1 MIMIIANM
9 HINGGISYKMLLL
22 QNDIYAYHK
31 IIRIKYILLRTY
43 ILNDIYT
50 CVLNNVNLLGFL
62 SSYKQAS

>member
-43 ILNDIYT
+43 IL
-50 CVLNNVNLLGFL
+50 
-62 SSYKQAS
+62 K

>member
-31 IIRIKYILLRTY
+31 IIRVYKIYITSY
-43 ILNDIYT
+43 VYLNDIYT
-50 CVLNNVNLLGFL
+50 CI
-62 SSYKQAS
+62 K